1 MSHAPNSLAAR
12 DVAGVIHPFTNLRA
26 HEEQGPLVIT
36 RGKGVFVYDDDG
48 KEYLEGLAG
57 LWCTSLG
64 FSEQRLIDA
73 ATRQMQEMPYTHTFA
88 GRSSEPVIELAT
100 ELLKI
105 APAPLSKAF
114 FVNSGSEAIDTTI
127 KIAWYYNNA
136 RGMPQKKRVI
146 ARRRAYHG
154 ITIAAGHVTGTA
166 YARTGFDLPMSDRFF
181 HVTCPSFYR
190 DGLPGESEDAFST
203 RLAAEVETLIQAL
216 GPDTVAAFVAE
227 PVMGAGG
234 VVPPPAGYFEKIQPI
249 LKKHDVLMIADEV
262 ICGFGRTGN
271 MFACETYGIRPDM
284 MTCAKQLSS
293 AYLPIAAVLLSDDVY
308 AVMAD
313 RSQELGNFGMGYTYG
328 GHPVAAAVA
337 LETLRIYEA
346 DRVVEHVREI
356 APHFQER
363 LRALARYPLV
373 GEARGV
379 GLIGAIE
386 LVADKKTRA
395 QFDPKLKLN
404 AQVVAKAARHGLIV
418 RAIPMDSI
426 GICPPLIIKPAEID
440 TLFDRL
446 EEALEDAHSSAHL
459 AA

>member
-12 DVAGVIHPFTNLRA
+12 DVAGVIHPYTNLRA
-26 HEEQGPLVIT
+26 HEEQGPLVIS
-36 RGKGVFVYDDDG
+36 RGEGVFVYDDDG

-73 ATRQMQEMPYTHTFA
+73 ATRQMQQIPYTHIFA
-88 GRSSEPVIELAT
+88 GRSSEPAILLAT

-105 APAPLSKAF
+105 VPASLKKAF

-136 RGMPQKKRVI
+136 RGLPQKKRVI

-154 ITIAAGHVTGTA
+154 ISIAAGHVTGTA

-190 DGLPGESEDAFST
+190 EGLPGESEDDFST
-203 RLAAEVETLIQAL
+203 RLAAEIETLIQAL

-249 LKKHDVLMIADEV
+249 LQKYDVLMIADEV

-284 MTCAKQLSS
+284 MACAKQLSS
-293 AYLPIAAVLLSDDVY
+293 AYLPIAAVLVSDAIY
-308 AVMAD
+308 GVMAD
-313 RSQELGNFGMGYTYG
+313 RSQELGNFGMGYTYA

-337 LETLRIYEA
+337 LETLRIYEG
-346 DRVVEHVREI
+346 DRVVEHVREV
-356 APHFQER
+356 APQFQAR
-363 LRALARYPLV
+363 LKALEGHPLI

-386 LVADKKTRA
+386 LVADKRTRE
-395 QFDPKLKLN
+395 QFDPAMKLN

-440 TLFDRL
+440 MLFDRL
-446 EEALEDAHSSAHL
+446 EAALEDARGAMPL